1 MATIGIGIPFYNAE
15 KYLDFAIRSVINQ
28 SFTDWVLY
36 LVDDGSTDN
45 SLRIAQKYI
54 GDKRIKVF
62 SDAQNRGLVYRLNQI
77 TSLLDTRYL
86 VRMDADDIMHPERLK
101 VQLEFL
107 EKNTKIDVV
116 GSWAYSIDVDNRIHG
131 LLKNSII
138 PRSLKE
144 VIGHLCFIHPSV
156 MGKRSWFVNNP
167 YSDLY
172 PRLEDMELWCRT
184 IDFSSFMNI
193 PQPLLFYRE
202 VGMPYLSKYL
212 KSMKGER
219 FLISKKIHT
228 ADKIW
233 LIFRNYV
240 KCVAYT
246 LLSAFRIQ
254 DVLIKRRSFNI
265 MEKEQKTATEVL
277 LSAIK

>member
-28 SFTDWVLY
+28 SFTDWILY
-36 LVDDGSTDN
+36 LIDDGSTDN
-45 SLRIAQKYI
+45 SLKIAQKYI
-54 GDKRIKVF
+54 CDKRIKVF
-62 SDAQNRGLVYRLNQI
+62 SDAKNRGLVYRLNQI
-77 TSLLDTRYL
+77 TFLLDTKYL
-86 VRMDADDIMHPERLK
+86 ARMDADDIMHPERLK
-101 VQLEFL
+101 VQLAFL
-107 EKNTKIDVV
+107 EKNAKIDVV

-131 LLKNSII
+131 LLKNNITPST
-138 PRSLKE
+138 LEE

-167 YSDLY
+167 YTDLY

-184 IDFSSFMNI
+184 IDFSSFINI

-219 FLISKKIHT
+219 LLITEKIHAT
-228 ADKIW
+228 NKIL

-246 LLSAFRIQ
+246 LLSVLHIQ
-254 DVLIKRRSFNI
+254 DVLIKKRSFNVV
-265 MEKEQKTATEVL
+265 EKELKSATEAL